1 MSQRTLS
8 VRKMA
13 YTVKPNMNRTEKTSN
28 QSMHLTGTLA
38 RGPKLS
44 SSVTIWSDAASKP
57 ARKVVTFT
65 DRLRFVEVVVV
76 EVLMVLKLKCFHTL
90 TCLINNE

>member
-13 YTVKPNMNRTEKTSN
+13 YTVKPNINRTEKTSN
-28 QSMHLTGTLA
+28 QSMLLIGTLA

-44 SSVTIWSDAASKP
+44 SSVTIWSEAASKP
-57 ARKVVTFT
+57 VRKIMTFMT
-65 DRLRFVEVVVV
+65 RLTFVMDE
-76 EVLMVLKLKCFHTL
+76 
-90 TCLINNE
+90 NNYC